1 MSSLPAT
8 EAPGSENPRPET
20 TGTDT
25 PAAGGGEPGRP
36 AESPTDLIL
45 SSLKLNGVDRIWFVS
60 GSEIGVLQEGSA
72 RHRALGLPTP
82 RIMTMTHE
90 NAALAAACGETMV
103 TGRPSAVAFHVEV
116 GLLNAGGAIHNADRG
131 RHPVLLMSGYPA
143 SAEPGTVPGARDGR
157 IQWYQ
162 QVRDQG
168 EIVRQYMRW
177 DHKLAPYDNAGAVV
191 TRALQTM
198 LSEPRGPAYLA
209 LPREVAMGTSPVTG
223 FPLLDRLPP
232 VPSPLPDPARLK
244 LAARWLVEASE
255 PVICVSRLGA
265 RPEALSSL
273 VELAELL
280 GARVLG
286 DTHHGLSFPGAH
298 PLFRGVI
305 ANAPMPGDADCVLA
319 LDALVPW
326 LPGAFDPDESVKVI
340 TIARD
345 PVQRMTTTYEFP
357 SDLSVIA
364 DPGDA
369 VPLLLDEV
377 RGLLAGTREAEIAR
391 RRDRHVA
398 AGRQRR
404 ADLIKRAEQD
414 AAAGVISPLYL
425 SYRLGQVPPETLI
438 AQELVEPA
446 LFDRSQ
452 PGTLAGPGGSS
463 IGFVAPMAIGMKV
476 AAPDRPV
483 IAAVGDGSWMFANPQ
498 VVTWASAFHRAP
510 VLFVVFNNRGYRT
523 GTQEVLR
530 AFPDGYAKRAGDLT
544 GGWFDPTPQ
553 FAAEAAAS
561 GHFGEKVTEPAALD
575 GAIQRGLAATAEGV
589 PGVLEVWLPKLV
601 TGEV

>member
-1 MSSLPAT
+1 MSSVPAP
-8 EAPGSENPRPET
+8 EPASPEPASPEPASPGSTARPA
-20 TGTDT
+20 DT
-25 PAAGGGEPGRP
+25 P
-36 AESPTDLIL
+36 TDQIL

-72 RHRALGLPTP
+72 KHRALGLPTP
-82 RIMTMTHE
+82 QIMTMTHE
-90 NAALAAACGETMV
+90 NAALAAACGETVV
-103 TGRPSAVAFHVEV
+103 TGRPSAAAFHVEV

-143 SAEPGTVPGARDGR
+143 SAEPGTVAGARDGR

-177 DHKLAPYDNAGAVV
+177 DHKLTPYDNAGAVI

-198 LSEPRGPAYLA
+198 LSEPQGPAYLA
-209 LPREVAMGTSPVTG
+209 LPREVAMGAAANAG

-232 VPSPLPDPARLK
+232 VPSPFPDPAQLQ
-244 LAARWLVEASE
+244 LAAQWLLAADE
-255 PVICVSRLGA
+255 PVISVSRIG
-265 RPEALSSL
+265 RQPEALRSL
-273 VELAELL
+273 VKLAELL
-280 GARVLG
+280 GARVLA
-286 DTHHGLSFPGAH
+286 DTHHGLAFPGSH
-298 PLFRGVI
+298 PLLRGVPG
-305 ANAPMPGDADCVLA
+305 NAPLPDGADCVLA
-319 LDALVPW
+319 VDALVPW
-326 LPGAFDPDESVKVI
+326 LPGQSGAAEPARVIHIAKDPL
-340 TIARD
+340 
-345 PVQRMTTTYEFP
+345 QRMTTTYQVP
-357 SDLSVIA
+357 SDLSILA

-369 VPLLLDEV
+369 IPVLLDAV
-377 RGLLAGTREAEIAR
+377 RCQLTGTREAEIAQ
-391 RRDRHVA
+391 RRDRHTA
-398 AGRQRR
+398 DGRRR
-404 ADLIKRAEQD
+404 RQALIRQAEQD
-414 AAAGVISPLYL
+414 GGSGIISPLYL
-425 SYRLGQVPPETLI
+425 SYRLGQTAADALI

-446 LFDRSQ
+446 LFDRTE

-463 IGFVAPMAIGMKV
+463 IGFVAPMAIGMKA
-476 AAPDRPV
+476 AAPGRPV

-498 VVTWASAFHRAP
+498 VCMWASAFHRAP

-530 AFPDGYAKRAGDLT
+530 TFPDGYAKRASDLT

-561 GHFGEKVTEPAALD
+561 GHFGEKVTEPGELEAA
-575 GAIQRGLAATAEGV
+575 IKRGLAAADGGT